1 MLATQFVSRM
11 GSFPKMP
18 RPAARRRSRRSRVML
33 MLRCSSAVAAAA
45 AAAHNTDELVA
56 DAITSDR
63 AKRCARI

>member
-1 MLATQFVSRM
+1 ML
-11 GSFPKMP
+11 
-18 RPAARRRSRRSRVML
+18 RPSLSHGWALSQDAPSAARRRSRRSRVML